1 MAKILASKLDIED
14 YYGMAMDTIEF
25 ESPVELDTDE
35 FDVRVDD
42 FSYAGCDDCDDEEG
56 ATIRLQFEHEDSNG
70 EEEDID
76 QATRQITDIILDY
89 AEGTLN
95 ENTLYEEIYSA
106 LELVM

>member
-1 MAKILASKLDIED
+1 MAKILVSKLDIED

-25 ESPVELDTDE
+25 ESPIEIDTDE

-56 ATIRLQFEHEDSNG
+56 ETIRLQSEHEDSNG

-76 QATRQITDIILDY
+76 HATRQITDVILDY

-95 ENTLYEEIYSA
+95 ENALYEKIYSA

>member
-1 MAKILASKLDIED
+1 MTKILVGKLDIED
-14 YYGMAMDTIEF
+14 YYGMAMDTIEL
-25 ESPVELDTDE
+25 ESPVEIDVEE
-35 FDVRVDD
+35 FNVRVDN

-70 EEEDID
+70 EEEEIS
-76 QATRQITDIILDY
+76 QAAREITDVILDY